1 MGLGVIT
8 LLGGKPHYQN
18 YWHGSVFAPFALVIG
33 ALALLVAI
41 KGTRF

>member
-1 MGLGVIT
+1 MGLGAIT
-8 LLGGKPHYQN
+8 LLEGKLHYQN
-18 YWHGSVFAPFALVIG
+18 HWHGLMFAPFALVVG